1 MTRASIRVI
10 GFIIVLFS
18 VIPIQAAEPLSGR
31 WLLVSQEIGGQ
42 KKPAEELMLRI
53 NPAGK
58 AFEFAYSVPV
68 NDIQFVSLKF
78 SVRLDGSEADV
89 LNANGQ
95 KIGIVK
101 LTKSGASQYKII
113 LQGQNRPTAS
123 GTMTISAD
131 SKTLR
136 SESDSSGPGQ
146 AGVIHTVQ
154 IFARQ

>member
-1 MTRASIRVI
+1 MTRASVRVI

-78 SVRLDGSEADV
+78 SARLDGSEADV
-89 LNANGQ
+89 MNANGQ
-95 KIGIVK
+95 KIGTVK
-101 LTKSGASQYKII
+101 VTKSGALQYKII

-131 SKTLR
+131 GKTLR
-136 SESDSSGPGQ
+136 SESDSSGRGQ
-146 AGVIHTVQ
+146 AGLIHTVQ